1 MNQKPPVDRKDI
13 VFFLEVLSR
22 YCVFYFG
29 EEEGSVLYNYYHDN
43 HGDVITAIKKG
54 KRVYGAKLPKL
65 DMIFRKINVD
75 VFFDQTEIYHIRWP
89 YDKGEV
95 KQVDF
100 ELFELTCFNF
110 YEALGE
116 FRNEEERLK
125 LGFAR
130 RILDLLL
137 PPKKDWLFNHDE
149 KYNKNMALLEQLYA
163 ELKKRS
169 PDILEEYGK
178 NFWQLTKDEF
188 SAYIFRRVQKT
199 PQHLI
204 NFLWYRI
211 KDD

>member
-1 MNQKPPVDRKDI
+1 MNQKAPADHDV
-13 VFFLEVLSR
+13 VFFLEVLLR
-22 YCVFYFG
+22 YCTFYFG
-29 EEEGSVLYNYYHDN
+29 EKEGTALYNYYHDN
-43 HGDVITAIKKG
+43 HVDVIAAIKDG
-54 KRVYGAKLPKL
+54 KRVFGEKLPKL

-75 VFFDQTEIYHIRWP
+75 VFCDKTDIYHVKWP
-89 YDKGEV
+89 YDKGEI

-110 YEALGE
+110 YEDLGE
-116 FRNEEERLK
+116 SRTNKEERLK
-125 LGFAR
+125 LGFGR

-137 PPKKDWLFNHDE
+137 PPKKDCLFNHDE
-149 KYNKNMALLEQLYA
+149 KYNKNMAMLEQLYA
-163 ELKKRS
+163 ELKKRA
-169 PDILEEYGK
+169 PEILEEYGR

-188 SAYIFRRVQKT
+188 STYIFHRVKKT